1 MKVDKKFLH
10 TVFMRFINETNKLR
24 FQLTESETSI
34 HVNKTQIYKVGDAYR
49 IGEKK
54 LESNGYKTI

>member
-10 TVFMRFINETNKLR
+10 TVFMRFINGTNKLR

-34 HVNKTQIYKVGDAYR
+34 HVNKTQIYKVGDA
-49 IGEKK
+49 
-54 LESNGYKTI
+54 TV